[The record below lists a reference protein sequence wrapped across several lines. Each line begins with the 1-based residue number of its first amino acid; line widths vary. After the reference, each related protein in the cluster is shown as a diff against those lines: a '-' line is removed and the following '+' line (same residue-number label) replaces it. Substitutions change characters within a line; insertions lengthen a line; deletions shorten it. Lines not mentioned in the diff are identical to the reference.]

1 VNRSARR
8 PIPLAVLP
16 GFPTSAIFTFHEFL
30 APVIHCLAGRRNEA
44 NAVISAKMPMR
55 TNSERGRTEYLLV
68 SLVERIDP
76 KTSDRNPN
84 YSAYPMGKGS
94 GSVTAFSRADGFVI
108 IPRQREY
115 LEEGENVE
123 VHLLDA
129 SIRPADL
136 VVIGSHCTGLD
147 FLLSRVHAG
156 GLTTKFLAVG
166 STGGLEAARRGECD
180 LAGIHLLD
188 PTRDEYNRPF
198 LTPELDLISGYGR
211 LQGIVYRP
219 GDARFEGRP
228 AESAITAALADPDC
242 LMINR
247 NRGSG
252 TRILIDG
259 LLKSRQ
265 PPGYLTESRSHNAV
279 AAAVAQGQAD
289 WGVAIAPVA
298 RDSRLGFIPLRS
310 EQYDFVVPKVRR
322 NRPAVRAFERLLSTP
337 EIRAQLASMGFPS
350 E

>member
-1 VNRSARR
+1 
-8 PIPLAVLP
+8 
-16 GFPTSAIFTFHEFL
+16 
-30 APVIHCLAGRRNEA
+30 
-44 NAVISAKMPMR
+44 
-55 TNSERGRTEYLLV
+55 
-68 SLVERIDP
+68 
-76 KTSDRNPN
+76 
-84 YSAYPMGKGS
+84 
-94 GSVTAFSRADGFVI
+94 
-108 IPRQREY
+108 
-115 LEEGENVE
+115 
-123 VHLLDA
+123 LLDA

-147 FLLSRVHAG
+147 FLLSRLHADG
-156 GLTTKFLAVG
+156 WAAKFLAVG

-188 PTRDEYNRPF
+188 PARDEYNQPF
-198 LTPELDLISGYGR
+198 LTPELDLIRGYGR
-211 LQGIVYRP
+211 FQGIVLRP

-228 AESAITAALADPDC
+228 VESAIASALADADC

-279 AAAVAQGQAD
+279 AAAVAQGRAD

-298 RDSRLGFIPLRS
+298 RDSGLGFIPLRS
-310 EQYDFVVPKVRR
+310 EQYDFVVPKSRR
-322 NRPAVRAFERLLSTP
+322 GRPAVQAFERLLSAP
-337 EIRAQLASMGFPS
+337 ISRRSLPRWGFRANDMKITSIPQFARNAGRATEVLYILS
-350 E
+350 